1 MKIFKN
7 LVLLA
12 LLSSCSMVNAQQI
25 VLKKN
30 GTLNRYNIDIP
41 NKIYVNYLTDSSIN
55 NFKAKV
61 IAYEFPNMT
70 VRVKKDTFIID
81 VRKITEVIYTSD
93 AVVFYYGTSAI
104 VSILCLPI
112 FIISI
117 HEKIY
122 EAAFASAGLLTGA
135 YFLAKQ
141 GDRTFNTKNEWRFE

>member
-1 MKIFKN
+1 MIVRN
-7 LVLLA
+7 LILVVLL
-12 LLSSCSMVNAQQI
+12 SCYSMLNAQQI

-30 GTLNRYNIDIP
+30 GTLNRYTIDLP
-41 NKIYVNYLTDSSIN
+41 NKLKVKYLTDSSLN

-61 IAYEFPNMT
+61 IVYEFPNMT

-81 VRKITEVIYTSD
+81 VKKITEVKYTSD

-122 EAAFASAGLLTGA
+122 EAAFASAGLLTGS

-141 GDRTFNTKNEWRFE
+141 GKRTFNTKNEWRFE

>member
-1 MKIFKN
+1 MLKYLILWLCFIGIM
-7 LVLLA
+7 
-12 LLSSCSMVNAQQI
+12 SGNAQQI

-30 GTLNRYNIDIP
+30 GTLNRYTIDMP
-41 NKIYVNYLTDSSIN
+41 NKLEVKYFTDSSIN

-81 VRKITEVIYTSD
+81 VRKITEVKYTSD
-93 AVVFYYGTSAI
+93 AVVFYYGTSAVI
-104 VSILCLPI
+104 SILFLPM
-112 FIISI
+112 FFISI

-122 EAAFASAGLLTGA
+122 EAAFASAGVLTGA

-141 GDRTFNTKNEWRFE
+141 GKRTFNTKNEWRFE

>member
-1 MKIFKN
+1 MIVRN
-7 LVLLA
+7 LILVVLL
-12 LLSSCSMVNAQQI
+12 SCYSMLNAQQI

-30 GTLNRYNIDIP
+30 GTLNRYTIDLP
-41 NKIYVNYLTDSSIN
+41 NKLKVKYLTDSSLN

-61 IAYEFPNMT
+61 IVYEFPNMT

-81 VRKITEVIYTSD
+81 VKKITEVKYTSD
-93 AVVFYYGTSAI
+93 AVVFYCGTSAI

-122 EAAFASAGLLTGA
+122 EAAFASAGLLTGS

-141 GDRTFNTKNEWRFE
+141 GKRTFNTKNEWRFE

>member
-1 MKIFKN
+1 MKTFKN

-12 LLSSCSMVNAQQI
+12 LLFCYSMVNAQQI

-30 GTLNRYNIDIP
+30 GTLNRYTIDLP
-41 NKIYVNYLTDSSIN
+41 NKLKVKYLKDSSIN

-81 VRKITEVIYTSD
+81 VRKITEVKYTSD
-93 AVVFYYGTSAI
+93 AVVFYYGTSAVI
-104 VSILCLPI
+104 SILFLPM
-112 FIISI
+112 FFISI

-122 EAAFASAGLLTGA
+122 EAAFASAGVLTGA
-135 YFLAKQ
+135 YILAKQ
-141 GDRTFNTKNEWRFE
+141 GKRTFNTKNEWRFE